1 MQRRIETAVRRQKD
15 AAIAANA
22 AGDDV
27 LRRECQ
33 AKINGIQKRYGAVSR
48 AAGLD
53 VQKERMTVS
62 GFHRVK
68 TREELASFVR
78 EQAKQAAAASEAR
91 ASAVRKARG
100 DIQSGKISRK
110 INREKQARHMAG
122 DKGYLEGCSV
132 ITASM
137 DRLQE
142 LVNMYAGTGKIE
154 VLGKELN
161 KVTETVDFHEMIG
174 YTVNR
179 EGESHETTWV
189 KIHYGKTGNHVVPFR
204 SYENDTI

>member
-68 TREELASFVR
+68 TREGLRALCGNRRSRQPRHPRRAQTPSERRGGTSKAGRSAGRSTEKSRRGTWR
-78 EQAKQAAAASEAR
+78 EIRDTWRAAA
-91 ASAVRKARG
+91 
-100 DIQSGKISRK
+100 
-110 INREKQARHMAG
+110 
-122 DKGYLEGCSV
+122 
-132 ITASM
+132 
-137 DRLQE
+137 
-142 LVNMYAGTGKIE
+142 
-154 VLGKELN
+154 
-161 KVTETVDFHEMIG
+161 
-174 YTVNR
+174 
-179 EGESHETTWV
+179 
-189 KIHYGKTGNHVVPFR
+189 
-204 SYENDTI
+204 

>member
-122 DKGYLEGCSV
+122 DKGYLEGRSV
-132 ITASM
+132 ITVSM

-161 KVTETVDFHEMIG
+161 KVTEGTE
-174 YTVNR
+174 
-179 EGESHETTWV
+179 
-189 KIHYGKTGNHVVPFR
+189 
-204 SYENDTI
+204 